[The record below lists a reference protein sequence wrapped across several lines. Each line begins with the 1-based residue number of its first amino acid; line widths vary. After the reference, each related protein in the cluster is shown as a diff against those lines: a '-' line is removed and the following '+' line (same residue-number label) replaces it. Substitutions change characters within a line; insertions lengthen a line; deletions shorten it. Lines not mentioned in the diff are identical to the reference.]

1 MKLIQIALP
10 IILITLLAGCKQAQ
24 EARRPIS
31 QTSGSFMKNQWL
43 EIKTSCV

>member
-24 EARRPIS
+24 ELVDRFHKH
-31 QTSGSFMKNQWL
+31 QVVL
-43 EIKTSCV
+43 